1 MENTI
6 QYIAAVFSLCMW
18 RKGPA
23 RGAHSLEGGE
33 VEFIVQTAAILL
45 RDDLAMEW
53 SQWEDALM
61 NPSLS

>member
-1 MENTI
+1 
-6 QYIAAVFSLCMW
+6 MW

-45 RDDLAMEW
+45 RDDLATDSMGGCLDE
-53 SQWEDALM
+53 SQLIVKGRGIYVDG
-61 NPSLS
+61 SLLKNRM